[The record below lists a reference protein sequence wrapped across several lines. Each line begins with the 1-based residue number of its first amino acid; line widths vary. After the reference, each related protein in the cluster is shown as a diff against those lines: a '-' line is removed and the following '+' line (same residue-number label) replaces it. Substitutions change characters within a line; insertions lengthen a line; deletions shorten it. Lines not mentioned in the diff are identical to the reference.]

1 MEFYRKRNKEMRT
14 EQKKDLKTSIVNG
27 IVTTSELLEDT
38 SIQMMMAADKS
49 NEPDFRREYQ
59 AAFNKYIGGNWG
71 EAITIFRRWRDLNPE
86 DGPVRTLIHYI
97 ESHNWKAP
105 DSWGGFRPLTSK

>member
-71 EAITIFRRWRDLNPE
+71 EAITIFRR
-86 DGPVRTLIHYI
+86 
-97 ESHNWKAP
+97 
-105 DSWGGFRPLTSK
+105 